1 MAEPLYLG
9 GGAMKF
15 HFFDHNDQYLGPRT
29 DAARFITYERD
40 LAFEGDFP
48 PTEGPELANG
58 QRVAWLNDDEAW
70 QVYEIDKV
78 DKEAF
83 RGDVLFSGVHLA
95 VAELRDVIIDKISFD
110 NVSIMTAM
118 DRILSGTGWTRGTI
132 MGDSGTTENV
142 DIYTV
147 TGRSVYMRSGPS
159 SNYKAIATYHRGD
172 RMTKIKLS
180 GTGNWMQVEAPD
192 GRVGWM
198 SVSYLQYDGSG
209 TGPAT
214 AKKVTIEETTYQTAW
229 ALLETAAIK
238 AELLIMPRVEIA
250 QDGTWTRAIDMHT
263 VEPEYRGIRV
273 TTRTDV
279 QEARIQYDS
288 SQVYTRLIGLGKEDL
303 TFKDVVWKV
312 SSGDPVNKPAG
323 QNYVELPAS
332 EIAAITRNGRP
343 RTGAYFVDDV
353 SDASV
358 LLQKTWERLQKLKE
372 PQITLD
378 ARIADL
384 YKMGY
389 GGQSMRLYDSVQ
401 VILEAIDTR
410 IMARIIDLERD
421 WLRPENTRPIIG
433 TSLGADILDD
443 IRISS
448 NLR

>member
-1 MAEPLYLG
+1 VAGPAGSFLLLFVARWLPLVAICGFIQGSYNLLPLG
-9 GGAMKF
+9 
-15 HFFDHNDQYLGPRT
+15 T
-29 DAARFITYERD
+29 
-40 LAFEGDFP
+40 
-48 PTEGPELANG
+48 
-58 QRVAWLNDDEAW
+58 
-70 QVYEIDKV
+70 
-78 DKEAF
+78 
-83 RGDVLFSGVHLA
+83 
-95 VAELRDVIIDKISFD
+95 
-110 NVSIMTAM
+110 M
-118 DRILSGTGWTRGTI
+118 DG
-132 MGDSGTTENV
+132 
-142 DIYTV
+142 
-147 TGRSVYMRSGPS
+147 
-159 SNYKAIATYHRGD
+159 
-172 RMTKIKLS
+172 
-180 GTGNWMQVEAPD
+180 
-192 GRVGWM
+192 GRV
-198 SVSYLQYDGSG
+198 V
-209 TGPAT
+209 AC
-214 AKKVTIEETTYQTAW
+214 
-229 ALLETAAIK
+229 LLRVWCSEK

-323 QNYVELPAS
+323 QNYVELPAA
-332 EIAAITRNGRP
+332 EIAAITRSGRP

-353 SDASV
+353 SDANV
-358 LLQKTWERLQKLKE
+358 LIKKTWDRLQKLKE

-421 WLRPENTRPIIG
+421 WLRPENTRPMIG